1 MQSEGQLP
9 NASWQYGPDADLRL
23 VQPPTA
29 LGPNNTIDGQ
39 QYVFE
44 FASEDSRDGFW
55 QDLNVT
61 YDAGATYAFS
71 VALGL
76 GQDINYNSIV
86 ALEFRTSAN
95 APVASRSLLA
105 ASLLEEQFSMQS
117 VHHQVPLHAN
127 HVGDTIR
134 VALRFSG
141 TGLSPGIDAA
151 RVCLTAEPT

>member
-1 MQSEGQLP
+1 MGSEGQLP
-9 NASWQYGPDADLRL
+9 NTSWQYGTDADLRL

-29 LGPNNTIDGQ
+29 LGPNTTAHGQ
-39 QYVFE
+39 QYAFE

-61 YDAGATYAFS
+61 YEAGSTYTFS

-76 GQDINYNSIV
+76 GQNINYNSIV
-86 ALEFRTSAN
+86 ALEFRISAN
-95 APVASRSLLA
+95 TPVASRSLLA

-117 VHHQVPLHAN
+117 VHHQVPSDASYS
-127 HVGDTIR
+127 GDTIR

-141 TGLSPGIDAA
+141 TGFSPGIDAA
-151 RVCLTAEPT
+151 QVCLTAEPT